1 MCVRVC
7 VSVSRTNVDVISEV
21 DLIPLSNKDT
31 GRLMTTP
38 VLLWLPRL
46 FMLMRDL
53 ILNSFLYTSQWSSLQ
68 PNLSQILTD
77 LTETQKKN
85 D

>member
-21 DLIPLSNKDT
+21 DLIPLSNKHT

-46 FMLMRDL
+46 FMLMRESDSEF
-53 ILNSFLYTSQWSSLQ
+53 IFIYKSVVKSPTKPQSDFNRFNRNSK
-68 PNLSQILTD
+68 
-77 LTETQKKN
+77 EK
-85 D
+85 